1 MINRK
6 NNLSG
11 LRPPIVLPGILS
23 VLICLLL
30 LPSGVLAQHPVE
42 VERQAASAEYFQSL
56 VTFDKLPQRRTT
68 TSAILAAARSAWGLS
83 LPERAG
89 EELEAA
95 LRDPNL
101 DSTERGRIHLTRGII
116 EFQEGRWQVAALYAQ
131 KAAEAATESET
142 LRSRS
147 MLLWAEAL
155 SELQSFGLADE
166 KYKAAAEAAAVE
178 DQPEIAFGHGSALY
192 ALGRYDE
199 ARLAF
204 ERVPLGHERTADA
217 IKSLA
222 RIALETGRTASA
234 EFWLN
239 KGRADFPDRFLDS
252 WVDYALLK
260 VAIDQKDQSKVKSI
274 RDAAAGRYPPSDFWV
289 SLMNAAAEAFEW
301 EQTHQG

>member
-1 MINRK
+1 M
-6 NNLSG
+6 
-11 LRPPIVLPGILS
+11 LPGIVLVLTSLVLS
-23 VLICLLL
+23 PASL
-30 LPSGVLAQHPVE
+30 LAQHPVE
-42 VERQAASAEYFQSL
+42 VERQAANAEYFQSL
-56 VTFDKLPQRRTT
+56 VTYDKLPRRRTT

-116 EFQEGRWQVAALYAQ
+116 EFQEGRYQVAALYAQ
-131 KAAEAATESET
+131 KAAETADESAT

-155 SELQSFGLADE
+155 SELQSYGLADE

-178 DQPEIAFGHGSALY
+178 DQPEIAFGHGSALF

-204 ERVPLGHERTADA
+204 EKVPLGHERTADA
-217 IKSLA
+217 IKHLA
-222 RIALETGRTASA
+222 RIALDTGRTASA

-239 KGRADFPDRFLDS
+239 KGRAEYPDSFLDS
-252 WVDYALLK
+252 WVDYALVR
-260 VAIDQKDQSKVKSI
+260 VAIEQKDHSKVKLI
-274 RDAAAGRYPPSDFWV
+274 RETAAGRYPPSDFWV

-301 EQTHQG
+301 AETNQG